1 MPEIP
6 TKETLT
12 VEFKSDRK
20 RLSDDD
26 LVATAIAMAN
36 TEGGAIYLGVEDDG
50 TATGLHP
57 AHQPPDG
64 IAPLVGNRT
73 VPSVQV
79 RIETL
84 AVEGK
89 TIAKISVPKV
99 NQVVA
104 TTAGSYFK
112 RRLKHDGTPEN
123 VPILPHD
130 IPARLSQLGAQDV
143 SRQPVAGSKL
153 ADLDD
158 AERIRLR
165 QFIERNQGDAA
176 LASLSNEELDG
187 VLGLTSRDGETISP
201 TLAGLLLIGKEE
213 ALRQFVP
220 THEVAF
226 QVLEREEV
234 RANEFTRAPLLRVVE
249 WLDNM
254 MAPWNRED
262 EVQVGLFR
270 VPIPRVEKRSFR
282 EAVANALTHRDYTRI
297 GAIHVRLQDDALTVS
312 NPGGF
317 VEGVT
322 LDNLLT
328 TEPRPRN
335 PWLAD
340 VFKRLGLVERTGRG
354 VDLIYR
360 GLLRYGRARPDYSRS
375 DSSSVVL
382 RMPTSDADLSF
393 LRLIVEEEDRRQM
406 PLPIDTL
413 IALSLFRRRRRVTRV
428 ELQQA
433 IQKDETAA
441 IHTLEALR
449 EGGMVQSHGRGTGA
463 AYTLSPKV
471 YASLGAHSEYVRQ
484 AGFSSIQH
492 EQMVKNLVQ
501 QRGEIVRSDVMD
513 LCQLSED
520 QATRLLARMS
530 KSGALIAKGDKR
542 GRTYQM
548 GNSEGNQK

>member
-1 MPEIP
+1 MPELP
-6 TKETLT
+6 SKESLT

-20 RLSDDD
+20 RLPDDD
-26 LVATAIAMAN
+26 LVTTAVAMAN
-36 TEGGAIYLGVEDDG
+36 TDGGVIYLGMEDDG
-50 TATGLHP
+50 TVTGLHS

-64 IAPLVGNRT
+64 IAALVGNRT
-73 VPSVQV
+73 VPSVQARV
-79 RIETL
+79 ETL

-89 TIAKISVPKV
+89 SIAKIFVPKLS
-99 NQVVA
+99 QIVA

-112 RRLKHDGTPEN
+112 RRLKHDGSPEN

-143 SRQPVAGSKL
+143 SRQPVAGSKIT
-153 ADLDD
+153 DLDD
-158 AERIRLR
+158 AERTRLR
-165 QFIERNQGDAA
+165 QFIERNQGDAS

-187 VLGLTSRDGETISP
+187 VLGLTARGGETTP

-249 WLDNM
+249 WLDSM

-270 VPIPRVEKRSFR
+270 VPIPRVERRSFR

-360 GLLRYGRARPDYSRS
+360 GLLRYGRPRPDYSRS

-382 RMPTSDADLSF
+382 RMPTSDADLAF
-393 LRLIVEEEDRRQM
+393 LRLILEEENRREM

-413 IALSLFRRRRRVTRV
+413 IALSLFRQQRRVTRV
-428 ELQQA
+428 ELQRA
-433 IQKDETAA
+433 IQKDEAAA

-449 EGGMVQSHGRGTGA
+449 ERGMVQSHGRGTGT
-463 AYTLSPKV
+463 AYTLSLSV
-471 YASLGAHSEYVRQ
+471 YASLGSHSEYVRQ
-484 AGFSSIQH
+484 ARFSAIQQ

-520 QATRLLARMS
+520 QATRLLARLS
-530 KSGALIAKGDKR
+530 KSGALVAKGDKR
-542 GRTYQM
+542 WRTYQA
-548 GNSEGNQK
+548 GNPGVTQK

>member
-26 LVATAIAMAN
+26 LVATTIAMAN

-393 LRLIVEEEDRRQM
+393 LRLIVEEENRRWENRG
-406 PLPIDTL
+406 
-413 IALSLFRRRRRVTRV
+413 AVSVTV
-428 ELQQA
+428 EQVGARPAGQTA
-433 IQKDETAA
+433 RTSRIVETALAVSKALDLESALGEGSTDSNVPMNLGIPA
-441 IHTLEALR
+441 ITI
-449 EGGMVQSHGRGTGA
+449 GGGGIGS
-463 AYTLSPKV
+463 
-471 YASLGAHSEYVRQ
+471 GAHSLNETFEARDSWR
-484 AGFSSIQH
+484 GT
-492 EQMVKNLVQ
+492 
-501 QRGEIVRSDVMD
+501 QRA
-513 LCQLSED
+513 L
-520 QATRLLARMS
+520 LLAI
-530 KSGALIAKGDKR
+530 ALAR
-542 GRTYQM
+542 
-548 GNSEGNQK
+548 SLE